1 MNYID
6 IILRMLRI
14 NNTKDNQEL
23 LDDIKLLLNQKCKK
37 EYNIYIINNIKNK
50 YQKEISEIDNN
61 RSIVCKK
68 NNIQV
73 SQVNI
78 SNNEES
84 INVLIDYLYRIALI
98 RLSKSFIDDQ
108 IMKQI
113 SSVDEKNLYELVTY
127 IRDKNRNI

>member
-113 SSVDEKNLYELVTY
+113 SSVNEKNLYELVTY